1 MFSGCNFHQ
10 ESAHLLL
17 LLRLLCRKIKYEN
30 NNKCNVL
37 MAHPVLAN
45 VNLHFFINTQYL
57 LLSLVDFQCPTNNK
71 TRKE

>member
-1 MFSGCNFHQ
+1 
-10 ESAHLLL
+10 
-17 LLRLLCRKIKYEN
+17 
-30 NNKCNVL
+30 

-45 VNLHFFINTQYL
+45 VYLHFFINTQYL